1 MRSLIGFGFV
11 LISIIL
17 ALSFAVAST
26 EQVKDK
32 VNATNP
38 LGQITQ
44 TVNIT
49 QESSVLS
56 NATNNAT
63 NTTDTLNSTKLE
75 NATMRENLTLPE
87 NVSSKN
93 KVIINAS
100 AIPFE
105 IEHSDKTVFMIDNGV
120 TPIKSAGNSGQSSIN
135 GASLM
140 RTVDG
145 TPHGYTTYYN

>member
-32 VNATNP
+32 VNATSS

-49 QESSVLS
+49 QESRVLS
-56 NATNNAT
+56 NATNAT

-75 NATMRENLTLPE
+75 NATMLENLTMPE
-87 NVSSKN
+87 NVSMKN
-93 KVIINAS
+93 KVIINTS

-105 IEHSDKTVFMIDNGV
+105 IEHSGKAVFMIDDGV
-120 TPIKSAGNSGQSSIN
+120 TPIKSAGNSGQPSIN

>member
-1 MRSLIGFGFV
+1 VRSLMGFGFV
-11 LISIIL
+11 LLSIIL
-17 ALSFAVAST
+17 ALSLGLAST

-32 VNATNP
+32 VNATSS

-44 TVNIT
+44 PVNIT

-56 NATNNAT
+56 NATN
-63 NTTDTLNSTKLE
+63 TTETLNSTKLK
-75 NATMRENLTLPE
+75 NATIRENLTMPE

-105 IEHSDKTVFMIDNGV
+105 IEHSGKTVFMIDNGV
-120 TPIKSAGNSGQSSIN
+120 TPIKSAGNLGQPSIN

-140 RTVDG
+140 RVVDG

>member
-1 MRSLIGFGFV
+1 VRSLMVFGFV
-11 LISIIL
+11 LLSIIL
-17 ALSFAVAST
+17 ALSFGVAST

-32 VNATNP
+32 VNASSSV
-38 LGQITQ
+38 GQITQ

-49 QESSVLS
+49 QESRVLS
-56 NATNNAT
+56 NATN
-63 NTTDTLNSTKLE
+63 TTKSLNSTKLE
-75 NATMRENLTLPE
+75 NATMRENLTFPE
-87 NVSSKN
+87 NASSKN

-105 IEHSDKTVFMIDNGV
+105 IEHSGKKVFMIDNGV